1 MEEKETK
8 NKFWKGVLVGA
19 LVTAFAGFAVVGF
32 ATGIWIIGRRTSESQ
47 SIQATGTDA
56 NKLDMKK
63 IEPKLQY
70 MEALIDKYFLFD
82 ENMTEE
88 EQKKNGTAEDWIYRG
103 YMYSL
108 NDPYSVYYD
117 KDEYTSLNEENSGTY
132 CGIGVQVSQ
141 NVYTGI
147 ITAVKVFK
155 DSPAQE
161 AGMLHGDNIYK
172 VEDIEATGEDLSLLV
187 SDHIRG
193 EEGTKVHLTV
203 YRQSTDEYVEMD
215 VERRMVE
222 NPTVEY
228 EMLENKAGYISLSSF
243 EEVSSEQFKKAVDD
257 LTAQGMEKLIVDL
270 RNNGGGVVQAAK
282 EIADY
287 LLPDGKTI
295 VSFKGKGIDDS
306 TYSSDDGHEVYVP
319 IVLLVNGESASA
331 SEVLTGALK
340 DNNWATIVGEKTFGK
355 GIAQGVF
362 NLPDGSGLELLR
374 RLRARSA
381 LPVLILTANDLEL
394 DQVTGLEL
402 GADDYVTKPFSLAVL
417 RARVNNLLR
426 RAHSRRTVLELPPF
440 TFDFQ
445 EMTYTRNGVPLELSR
460 TEQRLLRLLAEHRGQ
475 TLPRA
480 RLLEQVWDGGEF
492 VDENALSV
500 AVNRLRAKLTDAPIR
515 TVYGVGYV
523 WAVEP

>member
-1 MEEKETK
+1 MDFRQQWKRKISRQKQLHKDEGEKTLEEKETK

-82 ENMTEE
+82 EYMTEE

-161 AGMLHGDNIYK
+161 AGMLPGDILYK

-306 TYSSDDGHEVYVP
+306 TYSSDDGHEVDVP

-362 NLPDGSGLELLR
+362 NLPDGSGLKLTTAYYYTPSGECIHKLGIEPDVTV
-374 RLRARSA
+374 A
-381 LPVLILTANDLEL
+381 LAEDLKSKIEIPKDEDNQLQTALEVFGEGVDAVKAKISEETGETEAANDDFEAKVKENLEIEKE
-394 DQVTGLEL
+394 TG
-402 GADDYVTKPFSLAVL
+402 
-417 RARVNNLLR
+417 
-426 RAHSRRTVLELPPF
+426 
-440 TFDFQ
+440 
-445 EMTYTRNGVPLELSR
+445 
-460 TEQRLLRLLAEHRGQ
+460 AE
-475 TLPRA
+475 
-480 RLLEQVWDGGEF
+480 
-492 VDENALSV
+492 
-500 AVNRLRAKLTDAPIR
+500 K
-515 TVYGVGYV
+515 
-523 WAVEP
+523 

>member
-1 MEEKETK
+1 MDFRQQWKRKISRQKQLQKDEGEKTLEEKETK

-161 AGMLHGDNIYK
+161 AGMFPGDILYK

-306 TYSSDDGHEVYVP
+306 TYSSDDGHEVDVP

-362 NLPDGSGLELLR
+362 NLPDGSGLKLTTAYYYTPSGECIHKLGIEPDVTV
-374 RLRARSA
+374 A
-381 LPVLILTANDLEL
+381 LAEDLKSKIEIPKDEDNQLQTALEVFGEGVDAVKAKISEETGETEAANDDFEAKVKENLEIEKE
-394 DQVTGLEL
+394 TG
-402 GADDYVTKPFSLAVL
+402 
-417 RARVNNLLR
+417 
-426 RAHSRRTVLELPPF
+426 
-440 TFDFQ
+440 
-445 EMTYTRNGVPLELSR
+445 
-460 TEQRLLRLLAEHRGQ
+460 AE
-475 TLPRA
+475 
-480 RLLEQVWDGGEF
+480 
-492 VDENALSV
+492 
-500 AVNRLRAKLTDAPIR
+500 K
-515 TVYGVGYV
+515 
-523 WAVEP
+523 

>member
-8 NKFWKGVLVGA
+8 NKFWKGVLVGV
-19 LVTAFAGFAVVGF
+19 LVTAFSGLAVVGV
-32 ATGIWIIGRRTSESQ
+32 ATGIWTVGRRASESQ
-47 SIQATGTDA
+47 STQTAETSGA
-56 NKLDMKK
+56 QLDMNK
-63 IEPKLQY
+63 ITPKLQY

-88 EQKKNGTAEDWIYRG
+88 EQAKNGTAEDWIYRG
-103 YMYSL
+103 YMSSL

-117 KDEYTSLNEENSGTY
+117 KDEYTSLNEETSGTY

-155 DSPAQE
+155 NSPAQE
-161 AGMLHGDNIYK
+161 AGMLPGDILYK

-228 EMLENKAGYISLSSF
+228 ELLDEHAGYISLSSF
-243 EEVSSEQFKKAVDD
+243 EEVSSEQFKSAVDD
-257 LTAQGMEKLIVDL
+257 LASKGMEKLIIDL

-282 EIADY
+282 DIADY

-306 TYSSDDGHEVYVP
+306 VYTSDDGHEVDVP
-319 IVLLVNGESASA
+319 IILLVNGESASA
-331 SEVLTGALK
+331 SEVLIFL
-340 DNNWATIVGEKTFGK
+340 TI
-355 GIAQGVF
+355 
-362 NLPDGSGLELLR
+362 
-374 RLRARSA
+374 
-381 LPVLILTANDLEL
+381 
-394 DQVTGLEL
+394 
-402 GADDYVTKPFSLAVL
+402 
-417 RARVNNLLR
+417 
-426 RAHSRRTVLELPPF
+426 
-440 TFDFQ
+440 
-445 EMTYTRNGVPLELSR
+445 
-460 TEQRLLRLLAEHRGQ
+460 
-475 TLPRA
+475 
-480 RLLEQVWDGGEF
+480 
-492 VDENALSV
+492 
-500 AVNRLRAKLTDAPIR
+500 
-515 TVYGVGYV
+515 
-523 WAVEP
+523 

>member
-1 MEEKETK
+1 MDFRQQWKRKISRQKQLQKDEGEKTLEEKETK

-161 AGMLHGDNIYK
+161 AGMLPGDILYK

-306 TYSSDDGHEVYVP
+306 TYSSDDGHEVDVP

-362 NLPDGSGLELLR
+362 NLPDGSGLKLTTAYYYTPSGECIHKLGIEPDVTV
-374 RLRARSA
+374 A
-381 LPVLILTANDLEL
+381 LAEDLKSKIEIPKDEDNQLQTALEVFDEGVDAVKAKMSEETGETEAANDDFEAKVKENLEIEKE
-394 DQVTGLEL
+394 TG
-402 GADDYVTKPFSLAVL
+402 
-417 RARVNNLLR
+417 
-426 RAHSRRTVLELPPF
+426 
-440 TFDFQ
+440 
-445 EMTYTRNGVPLELSR
+445 
-460 TEQRLLRLLAEHRGQ
+460 AE
-475 TLPRA
+475 
-480 RLLEQVWDGGEF
+480 
-492 VDENALSV
+492 
-500 AVNRLRAKLTDAPIR
+500 K
-515 TVYGVGYV
+515 
-523 WAVEP
+523 

>member
-1 MEEKETK
+1 MDFRQQWKRKISRQKQLQKDEGEKTLEEKETK

-161 AGMLHGDNIYK
+161 AGMLPGDILYK

-306 TYSSDDGHEVYVP
+306 TYSSDDGHEVDVP

-362 NLPDGSGLELLR
+362 NLPDGSGLKLTTAYYYTPSGECIHKLGIEPDVTV
-374 RLRARSA
+374 A
-381 LPVLILTANDLEL
+381 LAEDLKSKIEIPKSEDNQLQTALEVFDEGVDAVKVKISEETGETEAANDDFEAKVKENLEIEKE
-394 DQVTGLEL
+394 TG
-402 GADDYVTKPFSLAVL
+402 
-417 RARVNNLLR
+417 
-426 RAHSRRTVLELPPF
+426 
-440 TFDFQ
+440 
-445 EMTYTRNGVPLELSR
+445 
-460 TEQRLLRLLAEHRGQ
+460 
-475 TLPRA
+475 
-480 RLLEQVWDGGEF
+480 
-492 VDENALSV
+492 
-500 AVNRLRAKLTDAPIR
+500 AKK
-515 TVYGVGYV
+515 
-523 WAVEP
+523 

>member
-1 MEEKETK
+1 MDFRQQWKRKISRQKQLQKDEGEKTLEEKETK

-161 AGMLHGDNIYK
+161 AGMLPGDILYK

-228 EMLENKAGYISLSSF
+228 EMVENKAGYISLSSF

-306 TYSSDDGHEVYVP
+306 TYSSDDGHEVDVP

-340 DNNWATIVGEKTFGK
+340 DNNWATIIGEKTFGK

-362 NLPDGSGLELLR
+362 NLPDGSGLKLTTAYYYTPSGECIHKLGIEPDVTV
-374 RLRARSA
+374 A
-381 LPVLILTANDLEL
+381 LAEDLKSKIEIPKDEDNQLQTALEVFGEGVDAVKAKISEETGETEAANDDFEAKVKENLEIEKE
-394 DQVTGLEL
+394 TG
-402 GADDYVTKPFSLAVL
+402 
-417 RARVNNLLR
+417 
-426 RAHSRRTVLELPPF
+426 
-440 TFDFQ
+440 
-445 EMTYTRNGVPLELSR
+445 
-460 TEQRLLRLLAEHRGQ
+460 AE
-475 TLPRA
+475 
-480 RLLEQVWDGGEF
+480 
-492 VDENALSV
+492 
-500 AVNRLRAKLTDAPIR
+500 K
-515 TVYGVGYV
+515 
-523 WAVEP
+523 

>member
-1 MEEKETK
+1 MDFRQQWKRKISRQKQLQKDEGEKTLEEKETK

-161 AGMLHGDNIYK
+161 AGMLPGDI
-172 VEDIEATGEDLSLLV
+172 L
-187 SDHIRG
+187 
-193 EEGTKVHLTV
+193 
-203 YRQSTDEYVEMD
+203 
-215 VERRMVE
+215 
-222 NPTVEY
+222 Y

-306 TYSSDDGHEVYVP
+306 TYSSDDGHEVDVP
-319 IVLLVNGESASA
+319 IILLVNGESASA

-362 NLPDGSGLELLR
+362 NLPDGSGLKLTTAYYYTPSGECIHKLGIEPDVTVTLDED
-374 RLRARSA
+374 LKSKIEIPKDEDNQLQTALEVFDEGVDAVKAKISA
-381 LPVLILTANDLEL
+381 ETGETEVANDDFEAKVKENLEIEKE
-394 DQVTGLEL
+394 TG
-402 GADDYVTKPFSLAVL
+402 
-417 RARVNNLLR
+417 
-426 RAHSRRTVLELPPF
+426 
-440 TFDFQ
+440 
-445 EMTYTRNGVPLELSR
+445 
-460 TEQRLLRLLAEHRGQ
+460 AE
-475 TLPRA
+475 
-480 RLLEQVWDGGEF
+480 
-492 VDENALSV
+492 
-500 AVNRLRAKLTDAPIR
+500 K
-515 TVYGVGYV
+515 
-523 WAVEP
+523 

>member
-1 MEEKETK
+1 MDFRQQWKRKISRQKQLQKDEGEKTLEEKETK

-47 SIQATGTDA
+47 SAQTTGADA

-161 AGMLHGDNIYK
+161 AGMLPGDILYK

-193 EEGTKVHLTV
+193 EE
-203 YRQSTDEYVEMD
+203 
-215 VERRMVE
+215 
-222 NPTVEY
+222 
-228 EMLENKAGYISLSSF
+228 
-243 EEVSSEQFKKAVDD
+243 
-257 LTAQGMEKLIVDL
+257 
-270 RNNGGGVVQAAK
+270 
-282 EIADY
+282 
-287 LLPDGKTI
+287 
-295 VSFKGKGIDDS
+295 
-306 TYSSDDGHEVYVP
+306 
-319 IVLLVNGESASA
+319 
-331 SEVLTGALK
+331 
-340 DNNWATIVGEKTFGK
+340 
-355 GIAQGVF
+355 
-362 NLPDGSGLELLR
+362 
-374 RLRARSA
+374 
-381 LPVLILTANDLEL
+381 
-394 DQVTGLEL
+394 
-402 GADDYVTKPFSLAVL
+402 
-417 RARVNNLLR
+417 
-426 RAHSRRTVLELPPF
+426 
-440 TFDFQ
+440 
-445 EMTYTRNGVPLELSR
+445 
-460 TEQRLLRLLAEHRGQ
+460 
-475 TLPRA
+475 
-480 RLLEQVWDGGEF
+480 
-492 VDENALSV
+492 
-500 AVNRLRAKLTDAPIR
+500 
-515 TVYGVGYV
+515 
-523 WAVEP
+523 

>member
-1 MEEKETK
+1 MDFRQQWKRKISRQKQLQKEEPHKTLEEKETK

-47 SIQATGTDA
+47 SAQTTGADA

-161 AGMLHGDNIYK
+161 AGMLPGDILYK

-193 EEGTKVHLTV
+193 EEGTTVHLTV
-203 YRQSTDEYVEMD
+203 DRQSTDEYVEMD

-306 TYSSDDGHEVYVP
+306 TYSSDDGHEVDAP
-319 IVLLVNGESASA
+319 IILLVNGESASA

-340 DNNWATIVGEKTFGK
+340 DNTWATIVGEKTFGK

-362 NLPDGSGLELLR
+362 NLPDGSGLKLTTAYYYTPSGECIHKLGIEPDVTVTLDED
-374 RLRARSA
+374 LKSKIEIPKDEDNQLQTALEVFDEGVDAVKAKISA
-381 LPVLILTANDLEL
+381 ETGETEAANDDFEAKVKENLEIEKE
-394 DQVTGLEL
+394 TG
-402 GADDYVTKPFSLAVL
+402 
-417 RARVNNLLR
+417 
-426 RAHSRRTVLELPPF
+426 
-440 TFDFQ
+440 
-445 EMTYTRNGVPLELSR
+445 
-460 TEQRLLRLLAEHRGQ
+460 AE
-475 TLPRA
+475 
-480 RLLEQVWDGGEF
+480 
-492 VDENALSV
+492 
-500 AVNRLRAKLTDAPIR
+500 K
-515 TVYGVGYV
+515 
-523 WAVEP
+523 

>member
-1 MEEKETK
+1 MDFRQQWKRKISRQKQLQKDEGEKTLEEKETK

-161 AGMLHGDNIYK
+161 AGMLPGDILYK

-228 EMLENKAGYISLSSF
+228 EVLENKAGYISLSSF

-306 TYSSDDGHEVYVP
+306 TYSSDDGHEVDVP

-362 NLPDGSGLELLR
+362 NLPDGSGLKLTTAYYYTPSGECIHKLGIEPDVTV
-374 RLRARSA
+374 A
-381 LPVLILTANDLEL
+381 LAEDLKSKIEIPKSEDNQLQTALEVFDEGVDAVKAKISEETGETEAANDDFEAKVKENLEIEKE
-394 DQVTGLEL
+394 TG
-402 GADDYVTKPFSLAVL
+402 
-417 RARVNNLLR
+417 
-426 RAHSRRTVLELPPF
+426 
-440 TFDFQ
+440 
-445 EMTYTRNGVPLELSR
+445 
-460 TEQRLLRLLAEHRGQ
+460 AE
-475 TLPRA
+475 
-480 RLLEQVWDGGEF
+480 
-492 VDENALSV
+492 
-500 AVNRLRAKLTDAPIR
+500 K
-515 TVYGVGYV
+515 
-523 WAVEP
+523 

>member
-1 MEEKETK
+1 MDFRQQWKRKISRQKQLQKDEGEKTLEEKETK

-161 AGMLHGDNIYK
+161 AGMLPGDILYK

-306 TYSSDDGHEVYVP
+306 TYSSDDGHEVDVP

-362 NLPDGSGLELLR
+362 NLPDGSGLKLTTTYYYTPSGECIHKLGIEPDVTV
-374 RLRARSA
+374 A
-381 LPVLILTANDLEL
+381 LAEDLKSKIEIPKDEDNQLQTALEVFGEGVDAVKAKISEETGETEAANDDFEAKVKENLEIEKE
-394 DQVTGLEL
+394 TG
-402 GADDYVTKPFSLAVL
+402 
-417 RARVNNLLR
+417 
-426 RAHSRRTVLELPPF
+426 
-440 TFDFQ
+440 
-445 EMTYTRNGVPLELSR
+445 
-460 TEQRLLRLLAEHRGQ
+460 AE
-475 TLPRA
+475 
-480 RLLEQVWDGGEF
+480 
-492 VDENALSV
+492 
-500 AVNRLRAKLTDAPIR
+500 K
-515 TVYGVGYV
+515 
-523 WAVEP
+523 

>member
-1 MEEKETK
+1 MDFRQQWKRKISRQKQLQKDEGEKTLEEKETK

-132 CGIGVQVSQ
+132 RGIGVQVSQ

-161 AGMLHGDNIYK
+161 AGMLPGDILYK

-306 TYSSDDGHEVYVP
+306 TYSSDDGHEVDVP

-362 NLPDGSGLELLR
+362 NLPDGSGLKLTTAYYYTPSGECIHKLGIEPDVTV
-374 RLRARSA
+374 A
-381 LPVLILTANDLEL
+381 LAEDLKSKIEIPKDEDNQLQTALEVFGEGVDAVKAKISEETGETEAANDDFEAKVKENLEIEKE
-394 DQVTGLEL
+394 TG
-402 GADDYVTKPFSLAVL
+402 
-417 RARVNNLLR
+417 
-426 RAHSRRTVLELPPF
+426 
-440 TFDFQ
+440 
-445 EMTYTRNGVPLELSR
+445 
-460 TEQRLLRLLAEHRGQ
+460 AE
-475 TLPRA
+475 
-480 RLLEQVWDGGEF
+480 
-492 VDENALSV
+492 
-500 AVNRLRAKLTDAPIR
+500 K
-515 TVYGVGYV
+515 
-523 WAVEP
+523 

>member
-1 MEEKETK
+1 MDFRQQWKRKISRQKQLQKDEGEKTLEEKETK

-19 LVTAFAGFAVVGF
+19 LVTAFVGFAVVGF

-161 AGMLHGDNIYK
+161 AGMLPGDILYK

-228 EMLENKAGYISLSSF
+228 EVLENKSGYISLSSF

-306 TYSSDDGHEVYVP
+306 TYSSDDGHEVDVP

-362 NLPDGSGLELLR
+362 NLPDGSGLKLTTAYYYTPSGECIHKLGIEPDVTV
-374 RLRARSA
+374 A
-381 LPVLILTANDLEL
+381 LAEDLKSKIEIPKDEDNQLQTALEVFDEGVDAVKAKISEETGETEAANDDFEAKVKENLEIEKE
-394 DQVTGLEL
+394 TG
-402 GADDYVTKPFSLAVL
+402 
-417 RARVNNLLR
+417 
-426 RAHSRRTVLELPPF
+426 
-440 TFDFQ
+440 
-445 EMTYTRNGVPLELSR
+445 
-460 TEQRLLRLLAEHRGQ
+460 AE
-475 TLPRA
+475 
-480 RLLEQVWDGGEF
+480 
-492 VDENALSV
+492 
-500 AVNRLRAKLTDAPIR
+500 K
-515 TVYGVGYV
+515 
-523 WAVEP
+523 

>member
-1 MEEKETK
+1 MDFRQQWKRKISRQKQLQKDEGEKTLEEKETK

-161 AGMLHGDNIYK
+161 AGMLPGDILYK

-306 TYSSDDGHEVYVP
+306 TYSSDDGHEVDVP

-362 NLPDGSGLELLR
+362 NLPDGSGLKLTTTYYYTPSGECIHKLGIEPDVTV
-374 RLRARSA
+374 A
-381 LPVLILTANDLEL
+381 LAEDLKSKIEIPKSEDNQLQTALEVFGEGVDAVKAKISEETGETEAANDDFEAKVKENLEIEKE
-394 DQVTGLEL
+394 TG
-402 GADDYVTKPFSLAVL
+402 
-417 RARVNNLLR
+417 
-426 RAHSRRTVLELPPF
+426 
-440 TFDFQ
+440 
-445 EMTYTRNGVPLELSR
+445 
-460 TEQRLLRLLAEHRGQ
+460 AE
-475 TLPRA
+475 
-480 RLLEQVWDGGEF
+480 
-492 VDENALSV
+492 
-500 AVNRLRAKLTDAPIR
+500 K
-515 TVYGVGYV
+515 
-523 WAVEP
+523 

>member
-1 MEEKETK
+1 MDFRQQWKRKISRQKQLQKDEGEKTLEEKETK

-161 AGMLHGDNIYK
+161 AGMLPGDILYK

-187 SDHIRG
+187 SDIIRG

-306 TYSSDDGHEVYVP
+306 TYSSDDGHEVDVP

-362 NLPDGSGLELLR
+362 NLPDGSGLKLTTAYYYTPSGECIHKLGIEPDVTV
-374 RLRARSA
+374 A
-381 LPVLILTANDLEL
+381 LAEDLKSKIEIPKDEDNQLQTALEVFDEGVDAVKAKISEETGETEAANDDFEAKVKENLEIEKE
-394 DQVTGLEL
+394 TG
-402 GADDYVTKPFSLAVL
+402 
-417 RARVNNLLR
+417 
-426 RAHSRRTVLELPPF
+426 
-440 TFDFQ
+440 
-445 EMTYTRNGVPLELSR
+445 
-460 TEQRLLRLLAEHRGQ
+460 AE
-475 TLPRA
+475 
-480 RLLEQVWDGGEF
+480 
-492 VDENALSV
+492 
-500 AVNRLRAKLTDAPIR
+500 K
-515 TVYGVGYV
+515 
-523 WAVEP
+523 

>member
-1 MEEKETK
+1 MDFRQQWKRKISRQKQLQKDEGEKTLEEKETK

-161 AGMLHGDNIYK
+161 AGMLPGDILYK

-228 EMLENKAGYISLSSF
+228 EMVENKAGYISLSSF

-306 TYSSDDGHEVYVP
+306 TYSSDDGHEVDVP

-362 NLPDGSGLELLR
+362 NLPDGSGLKLTTAYYYTPSGECIHKLGIEPDVTV
-374 RLRARSA
+374 A
-381 LPVLILTANDLEL
+381 LAEDLKSKIEIPKDEDNQLQTALEVFGEGVDAVKAKISEETGETEAANDDFEAKVKENLEIEKE
-394 DQVTGLEL
+394 TG
-402 GADDYVTKPFSLAVL
+402 
-417 RARVNNLLR
+417 
-426 RAHSRRTVLELPPF
+426 
-440 TFDFQ
+440 
-445 EMTYTRNGVPLELSR
+445 
-460 TEQRLLRLLAEHRGQ
+460 AE
-475 TLPRA
+475 
-480 RLLEQVWDGGEF
+480 
-492 VDENALSV
+492 
-500 AVNRLRAKLTDAPIR
+500 K
-515 TVYGVGYV
+515 
-523 WAVEP
+523 

>member
-1 MEEKETK
+1 MDFRQQWKRKISRQKQLQKDEGEKTLEEKETK

-47 SIQATGTDA
+47 SVQTTGADA

-161 AGMLHGDNIYK
+161 AGMLPGDILYK

-228 EMLENKAGYISLSSF
+228 EVLENKSGYISLSSF

-306 TYSSDDGHEVYVP
+306 TYSSDDGHEVDVP

-362 NLPDGSGLELLR
+362 NLPDGSGLKLTTAYYYTPSGECIHKLGIEPDVTV
-374 RLRARSA
+374 A
-381 LPVLILTANDLEL
+381 LAEDLKSKIEIPKDEDNQLQTALEVFDEGVDAVKAKISEETGETEAANDDFEAKVKENLEIEKE
-394 DQVTGLEL
+394 TG
-402 GADDYVTKPFSLAVL
+402 
-417 RARVNNLLR
+417 
-426 RAHSRRTVLELPPF
+426 
-440 TFDFQ
+440 
-445 EMTYTRNGVPLELSR
+445 
-460 TEQRLLRLLAEHRGQ
+460 AE
-475 TLPRA
+475 
-480 RLLEQVWDGGEF
+480 
-492 VDENALSV
+492 
-500 AVNRLRAKLTDAPIR
+500 K
-515 TVYGVGYV
+515 
-523 WAVEP
+523 

>member
-1 MEEKETK
+1 MDFRQQWKRKISRQKQLQKDEGEKTLEEKETK

-56 NKLDMKK
+56 NKLDIKK

-161 AGMLHGDNIYK
+161 AGMLPGDILYK

-306 TYSSDDGHEVYVP
+306 TYSSDDGHEVDVP
-319 IVLLVNGESASA
+319 IILLVNGESASA

-362 NLPDGSGLELLR
+362 NLPDGSGLKLTTAYYYTPSGECIHKLGIEPDVTV
-374 RLRARSA
+374 A
-381 LPVLILTANDLEL
+381 LAEDLKSKIEIPKSEDNQLQTALEVFDEGVDAVKAKISEETGETEAANDDFEAKVKENLEIEKE
-394 DQVTGLEL
+394 TG
-402 GADDYVTKPFSLAVL
+402 
-417 RARVNNLLR
+417 
-426 RAHSRRTVLELPPF
+426 
-440 TFDFQ
+440 
-445 EMTYTRNGVPLELSR
+445 
-460 TEQRLLRLLAEHRGQ
+460 AE
-475 TLPRA
+475 
-480 RLLEQVWDGGEF
+480 
-492 VDENALSV
+492 
-500 AVNRLRAKLTDAPIR
+500 K
-515 TVYGVGYV
+515 
-523 WAVEP
+523 

>member
-1 MEEKETK
+1 MDFRQQWKRKISRQKQLQKDEGEKTLEEKETK

-161 AGMLHGDNIYK
+161 AGMLPGDILYK

-306 TYSSDDGHEVYVP
+306 TYSSDDGHEVDVP

-362 NLPDGSGLELLR
+362 NLPDGSGLKLTTAYYYTPSGECIHKLGIEPDVTV
-374 RLRARSA
+374 A
-381 LPVLILTANDLEL
+381 LAEDLKSKIEIPKSEDNQLQTALEVFDEGVDAVKAKISEETGETEAANDDFEAKVKENLEIEKE
-394 DQVTGLEL
+394 TG
-402 GADDYVTKPFSLAVL
+402 
-417 RARVNNLLR
+417 
-426 RAHSRRTVLELPPF
+426 
-440 TFDFQ
+440 
-445 EMTYTRNGVPLELSR
+445 
-460 TEQRLLRLLAEHRGQ
+460 
-475 TLPRA
+475 
-480 RLLEQVWDGGEF
+480 
-492 VDENALSV
+492 
-500 AVNRLRAKLTDAPIR
+500 
-515 TVYGVGYV
+515 
-523 WAVEP
+523 VEK